1 MEVLNAAYTEQVL
14 YIYQDTTVI
23 SVIVLE
29 YYHNVLFSPQ
39 FIKGEQGLVIPRSLP
54 LGRVGTHG

>member
-39 FIKGEQGLVIPRSLP
+39 FIKGEKQAW
-54 LGRVGTHG
+54 